1 MESTTLKQ
9 DDKISHLRTENASL
23 QEQLSSSKKAQEEAE
38 ERLSQMNQEM
48 SSSKPSSPRPTRRRT
63 PSTNSSRT
71 GNDGTGLRSIS

>member
-9 DDKISHLRTENASL
+9 DDKISHLRTENTSL

-38 ERLSQMNQEM
+38 ERLFQMNQEI
-48 SSSKPSSPRPTRRRT
+48 SSSKSNSPRPTKRMT

-71 GNDGTGLRSIS
+71 GNDRTRLRSIS